1 MTVLSEAVLADPIAL
16 TRALCDIPSVSG
28 DEKAICDAVEQA
40 LERLGHLTIQREGN
54 TLVAR
59 TDLGRDRRVM
69 LAGHLDTVPV
79 NDNFPTRDDG
89 DVMWGLGTSD
99 MKSGTALALW
109 IAATVPDPR
118 FDLSFAFYDCEE
130 IESDRNGLNKL
141 SKSRPEWLAAD
152 FAILLEPTYGLVEA
166 GCQGTMRARVTTHGK
181 RAHSARSWKGENAI
195 HKVAPVLER
204 LGAYEARVVDVEGC
218 TYREGLNAVRI
229 GGGVAG
235 NVIPDECWV
244 EVNFRFAPDLDEKAA
259 ETHVREVFDGYDVEV
274 TDSAPSCRPG
284 LDRPEAAEF
293 VAAAGG
299 EFAAKLGWTDVARF
313 ATLGIPA
320 VNFGPGD
327 PNLAHKQDERVELPR
342 ITACAEALRAYV
354 TGAHR

>member
-1 MTVLSEAVLADPIAL
+1 MTVLSEAVLADPVAL
-16 TRALCDIPSVSG
+16 TRALCDVQSVSWN
-28 DEKAICDAVEQA
+28 EAEICDEVEAA
-40 LERLGHLTIQREGN
+40 LKRLGHLTTERVGN

-59 TDLGRDRRVM
+59 TNLGRDRRVM

-79 NDNFPTRDDG
+79 NDNFPTRTEG

-109 IAATVPDPR
+109 IAATVEHPR
-118 FDLSFAFYDCEE
+118 FDLSFAFYECEE
-130 IESDRNGLNKL
+130 IEAKHNGLNKL
-141 SKSRPEWLAAD
+141 AKSRPELLAAD

-166 GCQGTMRARVTTHGK
+166 GCQGTMRARVTTRGK

-195 HKVAPVLER
+195 HKIAPVLER
-204 LGAYEARVVDVEGC
+204 LNAYAAREVEVDGC
-218 TYREGLNAVRI
+218 TYREGLNAVFI

-244 EVNFRFAPDLDEKAA
+244 EVNLRFAPDRDEAAA
-259 ETHVREVFDGYDVEV
+259 EAHLREVFDGFDVEV

-284 LDRPEAAEF
+284 LDRPEAAGF

-299 EFAAKLGWTDVARF
+299 EFRAKLGWTDVARF

-320 VNFGPGD
+320 VNYGPGD
-327 PNLAHKQDERVELPR
+327 PNLAHKQDERVEIPR
-342 ITACAEALRAYV
+342 IRTCAEALRAYV
-354 TGAHR
+354 EES